1 MDDQVTR
8 EQDLDLESDKV
19 ALINSTQICLIFE
32 CFKTTVEIGKY
43 PKIKFRYIRNS
54 KSLNL
59 FPP

>member
-19 ALINSTQICLIFE
+19 VLLNSTQICLIFE

-43 PKIKFRYIRNS
+43 PIKIAYIN
-54 KSLNL
+54 NL
-59 FPP
+59 ELS